1 MAKQPKVN
9 KRILRCEY
17 AEIVPESYM
26 PDFETQ
32 QRLNPGIIAHEIHQY
47 VAGHVETEGFVFRI
61 SKDKAK
67 YIKTSSVYRVFL
79 TKALFRQIHKLP
91 QSQKDIVF
99 DFDDLDQVFDIL
111 DDCIEDAEDT
121 LKPSLPQKEIHK
133 VWNSIKCAYGGKH
146 APPDEAVFESYV
158 LESDAVILE
167 DYLLEDDDA

>member
-1 MAKQPKVN
+1 MKIN

-47 VAGHVETEGFVFRI
+47 VTGHVETEGFVVPM
-61 SKDKAK
+61 SKHKAK
-67 YIKTSSVYRVFL
+67 SIKTASVYRVLL
-79 TKALFRQIHKLP
+79 TKALFKQIHKLP
-91 QSQKDIVF
+91 QAQKDIVF
-99 DFDDLDQVFDIL
+99 GSDDVDQVLAIL
-111 DDCIEDAEDT
+111 DGCIEAAEDT
-121 LKPSLPQKEIHK
+121 LNPNLSQKEVHR

-158 LESDAVILE
+158 LEDDAVILE
-167 DYLLEDDDA
+167 DYLLEDDGS

>member
-1 MAKQPKVN
+1 MKIN

-17 AEIVPESYM
+17 AEIAPESYM
-26 PDFETQ
+26 PDGETQ
-32 QRLNPGIIAHEIHQY
+32 KRLNPGLITYGIHQY
-47 VAGHVETEGFVFRI
+47 VTEHVEREGFVFRI
-61 SKDKAK
+61 SADKAK

-91 QSQKDIVF
+91 QAQKDIVF

-146 APPDEAVFESYV
+146 APPDAAVFESYV
-158 LESDAVILE
+158 LEDDAVTLE
-167 DYLLEDDDA
+167 DYLLEDDGS

>member
-1 MAKQPKVN
+1 MKIN

-17 AEIVPESYM
+17 AEIVPASHM

-32 QRLNPGIIAHEIHQY
+32 QRLNPGLIAYGIHQY
-47 VAGHVETEGFVFRI
+47 VTEHVEREGFVFRI
-61 SKDKAK
+61 SADKAK
-67 YIKTSSVYRVFL
+67 YIKTSSVYRVLL

-121 LKPSLPQKEIHK
+121 LNPNLPQKEVHR

-146 APPDEAVFESYV
+146 APPDAVIFDDYV
-158 LESDAVILE
+158 LEDDAVTLE

>member
-1 MAKQPKVN
+1 MKIN

-17 AEIVPESYM
+17 GEIAPVSHM

-32 QRLNPGIIAHEIHQY
+32 QRLNPGLIAYGIHQY
-47 VAGHVETEGFVFRI
+47 VTEHVEREGFVFRI

-67 YIKTSSVYRVFL
+67 SIKTASVYRVFL
-79 TKALFRQIHKLP
+79 TKALFKQIHQLP

-146 APPDEAVFESYV
+146 APPDAAVFDEYV
-158 LESDAVILE
+158 LEDDAVILE
-167 DYLLEDDDA
+167 DYLLEDDGS

>member
-1 MAKQPKVN
+1 MKIN

-26 PDFETQ
+26 PDGETQ
-32 QRLNPGIIAHEIHQY
+32 ERLNPGLIAYGIYQY
-47 VAGHVETEGFVFRI
+47 VTEHVEREGFVFRI

-111 DDCIEDAEDT
+111 DDCIEDAKDT

-146 APPDEAVFESYV
+146 APPDEAVFDEYV
-158 LESDAVILE
+158 LEDDAVTLE
-167 DYLLEDDDA
+167 DYLLEDDGS

>member
-1 MAKQPKVN
+1 MKIN

-17 AEIVPESYM
+17 AEIAPEAYM
-26 PDFETQ
+26 PDGETQ
-32 QRLNPGIIAHEIHQY
+32 ERLNPGLIAYGIYQY
-47 VAGHVETEGFVFRI
+47 VTEHVEREGFVFRI
-61 SKDKAK
+61 SADKAK
-67 YIKTSSVYRVFL
+67 YIKISSVYRVFL

-158 LESDAVILE
+158 LESDAVTLE
-167 DYLLEDDDA
+167 DYLLEDDGS